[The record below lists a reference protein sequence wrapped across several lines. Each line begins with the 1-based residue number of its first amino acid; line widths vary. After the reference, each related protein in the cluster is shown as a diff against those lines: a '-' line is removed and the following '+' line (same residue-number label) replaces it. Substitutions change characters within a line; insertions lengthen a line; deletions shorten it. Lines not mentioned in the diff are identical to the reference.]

1 MPRPDYY
8 KFLSS
13 RANLI
18 EPSPIREM
26 VSKIAV
32 RSKTRQ
38 VISFAAGEPD
48 PDVIPRELYA
58 ELSSELFKKVRL
70 IGNYSPA
77 DGVIDLKNEIAGF
90 MKEFEGVSTSPEN
103 IVVTLGGSQ
112 AIDLIGRLLLDPG
125 DMVLTEN
132 PSYVNTLLV
141 WRHYGVQIKGISMDD
156 HGLIPEELDK
166 TLSKLSREGKR
177 VKLLYT
183 IPTGQNPSGLT
194 LAQERRK
201 HVLEIA
207 SKYDILVVEDTAYNH
222 LLYEPIE
229 VKPLRS
235 MDKEGRVIYV
245 GSFSKVLGTGL
256 RIGWLE
262 GPLEVV
268 EKAKMAK
275 GPMDMCPP
283 VPMQY
288 LVLEVLRNKVFKHVK
303 ERAIETYRL
312 KRDLMIN
319 AIEKYLPG
327 IKYTRPVAGMFVLIW
342 LPRNM
347 EAAQFTEI
355 LLEKYDVAA
364 IPATPFYTDELGR
377 SVVRLNFSMA
387 KTDLIDE
394 GIRRIGE
401 LLKELTT

>member
-1 MPRPDYY
+1 MSKPDYH

-32 RSKTRQ
+32 KSKTRP

-58 ELSSELFKKVRL
+58 GILSDLFKKIRI

-77 DGVIDLKNEIAGF
+77 DGVLELKNEIASF
-90 MKEFEGVSTSPEN
+90 MKEFESVNTAPDN
-103 IVVTLGGSQ
+103 VVVTLGGSQ
-112 AIDLIGRLLLDPG
+112 AIDIIGRLLLDPG
-125 DMVLTEN
+125 DIVLTEN

-141 WRHYGVQIKGISMDD
+141 WKHYGVQVKGISMDD
-156 HGLIPEELDK
+156 KGLIPEELEN
-166 TLSKLSREGKR
+166 TLARLRREGRK
-177 VKLLYT
+177 VKLIYT

-194 LAQERRK
+194 LDPDRRK
-201 HVLEIA
+201 QVLEVA
-207 SKYDILVVEDTAYNH
+207 SKYDILVVEDAAYNH
-222 LLYEPIE
+222 LLYEPINVE
-229 VKPLRS
+229 PIRAI
-235 MDKEGRVIYV
+235 DDEGRVIYV

-256 RIGWLE
+256 RIGWIE
-262 GPLEVV
+262 APSEII

-288 LVLEVLRNKVFKHVK
+288 LVLEVLRNKVFKLVK
-303 ERAIETYRL
+303 EKAIETYRV
-312 KRDLMIN
+312 KRDLMIK
-319 AIEKYLPG
+319 AIERHLPG
-327 IKYTRPVAGMFVLIW
+327 IKYTKPVAGMFILIW
-342 LPRNM
+342 LPRGL
-347 EAAQFTEI
+347 EAPQFTDM

-364 IPATPFYTDELGR
+364 IPATPFYTDDSGR
-377 SVVRLNFSMA
+377 NVVRLNFSMA
-387 KTDLIDE
+387 KTELIDE
-394 GIRRIGE
+394 GVRRIGE
-401 LLKELTT
+401 LLRELTP